1 MGPAAWWGRC
11 PCSTTSRGRRA
22 RRRPPTRRSGSC
34 GATACTRSST
44 SIPRCCSSS
53 SRTSVS
59 GCARWTRSSSRRWQS
74 LRPFRPPLHKWGGAG
89 QAPPLLRLRLDV
101 LVHVEEVV
109 RVVGSLH
116 LGQAVVVLPEVRRCA
131 ALVILSGEVDVS
143 ALLGERRG
151 RVVVVAHPLDVR
163 LVLIGIGPHAGD

>member
-1 MGPAAWWGRC
+1 MGLVAWWGRC
-11 PCSTTSRGRRA
+11 RCSTTSRGRRA
-22 RRRPPTRRSGSC
+22 RRRPPTRQSGSC

-74 LRPFRPPLHKWGGAG
+74 LRRFRPPLHKWGGAA

-109 RVVGSLH
+109 GVVGSLH
-116 LGQAVVVLPEVRRCA
+116 LHQAVVALAEVRRCA
-131 ALVILSGEVDVS
+131 TLVILSGEVDVP
-143 ALLGERRG
+143 ALFGERRG
-151 RVVVVAHPLDVR
+151 RVVVVARSLGVR
-163 LVLIGIGPHAGD
+163 RVLI